1 MSTSSDNFCL
11 NEVKKLMPNFTITNV
26 TNDMTDEALVTK
38 ICDKDA
44 FLNSEIN
51 NDATFSVIKSW
62 TSKRY
67 TGTQNLKKT

>member
-1 MSTSSDNFCL
+1 MSFFSGNFCL
-11 NEVKKLMPNFTITNV
+11 DDLKKLMPKLTITNV
-26 TNDMTDEALVTK
+26 PNDMTDEALVTK

-62 TSKRY
+62 TSKWY
-67 TGTQNLKKT
+67 KL

>member
-1 MSTSSDNFCL
+1 
-11 NEVKKLMPNFTITNV
+11 
-26 TNDMTDEALVTK
+26 MTDEALVTK

-44 FLNSEIN
+44 FLNSQKN

-67 TGTQNLKKT
+67 TETKNFINVMVKYSPQISKHIMKDKYDYV